1 MSHSL
6 RKTGSKQK
14 ESRKCNQD
22 MRWHGTLGLSMV
34 ARALHGLQF
43 GLLRAEAVPH
53 GSSSGTL
60 GRSTAPHCCFFLVVC
75 RLLSSPGFLCFGFL
89 SPPLALLRRCDIY
102 KKRRGRG
109 RRPVPRSRAIAEAYA
124 LWKTFNLSMGW
135 CCCCRRG
142 GKAISSSTRA
152 RDGAGG
158 VSTLNTLD
166 ILFRLIKRTP
176 CRSRE
181 GKETDVRLLRR
192 GRSNAVWQ
200 LAGLAAFPFPVLS
213 FISHHFWWISRQLVT
228 VIGHVLTCLAR
239 ARPHVPSRW
248 RNFGGPSGKS
258 IGHGRA
264 VVVLLQARLIGRN

>member
-1 MSHSL
+1 
-6 RKTGSKQK
+6 
-14 ESRKCNQD
+14 
-22 MRWHGTLGLSMV
+22 MV

-181 GKETDVRLLRR
+181 GKEGRTCVYFGVGGQMPFGNLRVSLLFLSLCYRSYRIISGGFRGNLSRL
-192 GRSNAVWQ
+192 
-200 LAGLAAFPFPVLS
+200 
-213 FISHHFWWISRQLVT
+213 
-228 VIGHVLTCLAR
+228 
-239 ARPHVPSRW
+239 
-248 RNFGGPSGKS
+248 
-258 IGHGRA
+258 
-264 VVVLLQARLIGRN
+264 